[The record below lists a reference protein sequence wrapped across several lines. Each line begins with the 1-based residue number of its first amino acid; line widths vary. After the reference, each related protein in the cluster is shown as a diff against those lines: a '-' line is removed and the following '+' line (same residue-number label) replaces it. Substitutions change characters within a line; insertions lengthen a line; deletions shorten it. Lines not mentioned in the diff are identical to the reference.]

1 MTIISRFFQF
11 FSKTDRRVIA
21 LCTDYCRKTQTS
33 FGIFVLLTGVFAF
46 LSCMYAVNATFDN
59 PYVSIPVA
67 LLYCTVIIFIDREIV
82 SGQKRSALL
91 PRVVLAA
98 AVGFVISVPLEMRL
112 FQPRIEQEL
121 KRMYNDE
128 NGAALDDRR
137 RRDDALQQRV
147 AALEN
152 DIRTYSQNIHDAT
165 LAMQDEVVGAV
176 RAGSNIGRTGEAG
189 RGRAYQEA
197 RLVKERNEELL
208 ARAEASLRELR
219 SSQQAER
226 QQNLDDFN
234 RREVKPAYDFLARYE
249 AMERVKERAD
259 AAWRMSWGL
268 RALII
273 LIEILP
279 ALMKLFQQEN
289 EYTGLLEALRRR
301 NLTRIYA
308 ITNDHIDQIVTNP
321 HVAPVPALMK
331 QLEDDPLTT

>member
-1 MTIISRFFQF
+1 MTIISKFFQF

-59 PYVSIPVA
+59 HYVSIPVA

-82 SGQKRSALL
+82 SGQKKSAIL
-91 PRVVLAA
+91 PRVALAA

-128 NGAALDDRR
+128 NSGALEDQR
-137 RRDDALQQRV
+137 RRDDAFQQRV
-147 AALEN
+147 NALET
-152 DIRTYSQNIHDAT
+152 DIRTYGQNVHDAT
-165 LAMQDEVVGAV
+165 LAMQDEVVGTV
-176 RAGSNIGRTGEAG
+176 REGSAMERTGRAG
-189 RGRAYQEA
+189 RGVAYEEA
-197 RLVKERNEELL
+197 RQVKERNEQLL
-208 ARAEASLRELR
+208 SQAVKSLSELR
-219 SSQQAER
+219 GLQQTER
-226 QQNLDDFN
+226 QQNQNEFN
-234 RREVKPAYDFLARYE
+234 RREVRPAYDFLARYE
-249 AMERVKERAD
+249 AMERAKERAP
-259 AAWRMSWGL
+259 AALRMSWGL
-268 RALII
+268 RLLII

-279 ALMKLFQQEN
+279 ALMKLFQQDN
-289 EYTGLLEALRRR
+289 EYTGLLEAVRRR

-308 ITNDHIDQIVTNP
+308 ITNDHIDQIVRTP
-321 HVAPVPALMK
+321 HVAPLPPLMK